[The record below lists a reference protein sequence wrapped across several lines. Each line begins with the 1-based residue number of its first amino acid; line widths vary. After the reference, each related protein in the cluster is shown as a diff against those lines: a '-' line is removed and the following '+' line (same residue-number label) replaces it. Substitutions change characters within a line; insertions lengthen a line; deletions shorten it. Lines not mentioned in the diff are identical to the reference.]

1 MTTDSNST
9 MDWVKL
15 IIDILKWPATL
26 VIIALIFRTSVKE
39 FANKI
44 KTFKLNNGNSSIE
57 ATISETPSDAAQLPV
72 SIDRIENMPPKLEEV
87 KQEKKPQDENITW
100 VINTQNA
107 INEGNI
113 ENARALFLKHIENI
127 NDEDKKH
134 YDKSFLLFCIYEK
147 TNQQEILLELER
159 HSKNASSDETLVK
172 SATWY
177 TMALDKTK
185 NYKASLAFLQ
195 EILIKIQTPTDI
207 TNIISK
213 IAEVHL
219 SNSEPNKARELIIN
233 RLQENLSDDENFT
246 LYKTLSEIELKS
258 DNKRASALCLDK
270 ALEYSPNDKD
280 IMFKSAYE
288 ASNVDLKSIEISNY
302 DTLVNLDAKQDH
314 ALNNFGVSALNEG
327 LNTIAVDYYEKAA
340 DLGNTLSMAN
350 LGSKLLTAGF
360 SSQANILSQK
370 AISSKNPHENI
381 YSLLKQIKKTNDDEK
396 NKWDDIKEKSFELQ
410 KKIRVY
416 TASYYHKNN
425 NLIVSGKWIT
435 NKNRITHIETL
446 EKQTIKINIESEI
459 DGVNINIIGTFYNQS
474 FNCVYTET
482 HPKNTT
488 SLLSSDK
495 NKTIK
500 CLGYLDETGSK
511 ITIFA
516 ESISNDFDMFLLR
529 DNQES

>member
-1 MTTDSNST
+1 MMADSNST

-15 IIDILKWPATL
+15 IIEIIKWPATL

-57 ATISETPSDAAQLPV
+57 ATISEPPNEAAQQPV

-87 KQEKKPQDENITW
+87 KQEEKPQNENVNWI
-100 VINTQNA
+100 INTQNE

-159 HSKNASSDETLVK
+159 HTRNAPSDEALVK
-172 SATWY
+172 STTWY

-195 EILIKIQTPTDI
+195 EILIKIKTPKDI
-207 TNIISK
+207 TNLISK

-219 SNSEPNKARELIIN
+219 SNSEPNEARELVIS
-233 RLQENLSDDENFT
+233 RLQEKLSDEENFT
-246 LYKTLSEIELKS
+246 LYKTLSEIELKL

-288 ASNVDLKSIEISNY
+288 ASNVDLKPIEISNY
-302 DTLVNLDAKQDH
+302 DTLLNLDEKQDH
-314 ALNNFGVSALNEG
+314 VLNNFGVSALNEG
-327 LNTIAVDYYEKAA
+327 LNTIAVNYYEKAA

-360 SSQANILSQK
+360 SGQANILSQK
-370 AISSKNPHENI
+370 AISLKNPHENI
-381 YSLLKQIKKTNDDEK
+381 YSLLKQIKKTSDDEK
-396 NKWDDIKEKSFELQ
+396 KKWDEIKEKSFELQ
-410 KKIRVY
+410 KRIRIY
-416 TASYYHKNN
+416 TASYYYKNDGV
-425 NLIVSGKWIT
+425 ITSGKWNT
-435 NKNRITHIETL
+435 NNNHIAHIELL
-446 EKQTIKINIESEI
+446 EKQTIKISIESGI
-459 DGVNINIIGTFYNQS
+459 DGATINIVGTFYNHS

-482 HPKNTT
+482 NPKNTT

-516 ESISNDFDMFLLR
+516 ESIANDFEMILLR